1 MTYCA
6 QGLVEVGRH
15 PDRAVEAVLSDHPV
29 DEALHLRRLLG
40 RGGHEGELG
49 QPHAGMAST
58 SRIKVLQKTMLPAPM
73 MAILV
78 VMGSSH

>member
-1 MTYCA
+1 LVVTQTELSRPFLVITRLTKRSTC
-6 QGLVEVGRH
+6 GVCLVEGAMRVNSVSLM
-15 PDRAVEAVLSDHPV
+15 P
-29 DEALHLRRLLG
+29 
-40 RGGHEGELG
+40 
-49 QPHAGMAST
+49 GMAST